1 MSVFS
6 FKPNQIT
13 KKLVKELPDRA
24 QDVIIR
30 RYGLTDGGN
39 IMTLESIGGM
49 YGITRERVRQIEN
62 HALNKIRQSSL
73 MNEHQAVFDEI
84 KEKLESLGYII
95 TEEDLLY
102 SLSPKTNLHNHITF
116 LLVIGNPFVK
126 EKEDKHFKHR
136 WFVDKKIADVVHDS
150 LHKVHDLF
158 FDDALVSEDE
168 IIKSFKKIIGSSVQ
182 ISDDEILRRWLSL
195 SKVIAPNPLG
205 EWGRATSPNVRVKGM
220 RDYAYL
226 VIRQHGSPM
235 HFTEVTKKIQKL
247 FGKNAHV
254 ATTHNELIKDPRF
267 VLVGRGLYALKSWGY
282 MNGIVK
288 DVIVQI
294 LEKYG
299 SLSKDEIMEHVLRER
314 YVKPN
319 TIIVNLQDTKTFK
332 KNKEGRYTLA

>member
-39 IMTLESIGGM
+39 VMTLESIGGM

-73 MNEHQAVFDEI
+73 MLDHQSVFNEIQ
-84 KEKLESLGYII
+84 EKLESLGYIN
-95 TEEDLLY
+95 TEEELLY
-102 SLSPKTNLHNHITF
+102 SLSPKTNLHNHIIF
-116 LLVIGNPFVK
+116 LLVIGNSFTK
-126 EKEDKHFKHR
+126 EKEDKNFKHR
-136 WFVDKKIADVVHDS
+136 WFVDKKMADMVHDS
-150 LHKVHDLF
+150 LKKVHDLF
-158 FDDALVSEDE
+158 SDDDLVSEED
-168 IIKSFKKIIGSSVQ
+168 IIKSFKKIIGNSTQ
-182 ISDDEILRRWLSL
+182 ISDDEILKKWLAI
-195 SKVIAPNPLG
+195 SKIIAPNPLG

-299 SLSKDEIMEHVLRER
+299 SLGKDEIMEHVLRER